1 MFKKISIFI
10 LGFVIIFAPSFMMVE
25 AATTVE
31 FHGLVPV
38 CNTKIDSATGVYT
51 DPCDFTMVMAMIN
64 KIIKFLL
71 FVLATPLFALIIIYV
86 GWTYLSSG
94 GNDGAKTKA
103 KTILK
108 NALFGYLIALIA
120 WLIVKTILSTLG
132 FTGETYLG

>member
-10 LGFVIIFAPSFMMVE
+10 LGFVIIFAPAFLIAE

-51 DPCDFTMVMAMIN
+51 DPCDFSMIMAMIN
-64 KIIKFLL
+64 KIITFLL

-94 GNDGAKTKA
+94 GDPGAKSKA

-108 NALFGYLIALIA
+108 NALFGYLIALVA
-120 WLIVKTILSTLG
+120 WLVVKTILTTLG